1 MTEPAGGALTR
12 ASLLAVAGMM
22 AAAAAGLAAWSGG
35 FGTRVGGPD
44 LYVHFLAKQAYY
56 RAAPRFRVLH
66 AAVWADGERE
76 SLRVVTDPAFD
87 PAATVVLEEELPPLA
102 RPPAGAEERVQVVAE
117 TPERITL
124 DVTLASPGLLVVS
137 DTWYPGWRARVDGET
152 ARILRADHAFRALAL
167 TAGAHRVE
175 LAYAPLSF
183 RLGAALS
190 ALGLALVALL
200 ARARRRPP
208 IAMASGARVG
218 SPGDA
223 RTRRVR

>member
-1 MTEPAGGALTR
+1 MPHE
-12 ASLLAVAGMM
+12 S
-22 AAAAAGLAAWSGG
+22 
-35 FGTRVGGPD
+35 D
-44 LYVHFLAKQAYY
+44 
-56 RAAPRFRVLH
+56 PRFRVLH

>member
-1 MTEPAGGALTR
+1 MRSATR
-12 ASLLAVAGMM
+12 N
-22 AAAAAGLAAWSGG
+22 
-35 FGTRVGGPD
+35 GT
-44 LYVHFLAKQAYY
+44 
-56 RAAPRFRVLH
+56 
-66 AAVWADGERE
+66 
-76 SLRVVTDPAFD
+76 
-87 PAATVVLEEELPPLA
+87 
-102 RPPAGAEERVQVVAE
+102 PPAD
-117 TPERITL
+117 I
-124 DVTLASPGLLVVS
+124 LLVVS